1 LWIKTLTHNSYT
13 LKPMTHFTQKSLIVL
28 LLVAVMA
35 ACGPREARE
44 QEPVVSV
51 SILPLQY
58 FVDELTGQGL
68 EVNVMVPQGASHGT
82 YSPSPRQMQR
92 LSNSGLYLRIGSLG
106 YEQAFLNRL
115 NEINPRMKVV
125 DLNDGVQLIRG
136 IIDHGDHVHEGGI
149 DPHIWMSPKVM
160 LSQLPVIRDALIEV
174 YPELEET
181 VTGNYDELY
190 VMVESVH
197 LEMEAVSE
205 ILSRRSF
212 MIFHPA
218 LTYLARDYGLEQVS
232 IEHEGKEPSPAQLSR
247 LIRQAREQ
255 NIEVIFIQEEY
266 DQRSAELVAA
276 ETGATVV
283 QINPL
288 LYDWPMGMTHLMETF
303 KQYLR

>member
-1 LWIKTLTHNSYT
+1 
-13 LKPMTHFTQKSLIVL
+13 MTHFTQKFLIVL
-28 LLVAVMA
+28 LLVVAMA
-35 ACGPREARE
+35 ACGPRAVH
-44 QEPVVSV
+44 QPEPVVSV

-58 FVDELTGQGL
+58 FVDELTGQAL
-68 EVNVMVPQGASHGT
+68 DVNVMVPQGASHGT

-106 YEQAFLNRL
+106 YEQAFLHRI
-115 NEINPRMKVV
+115 NEINPHMKAV

-181 VTGNYDELY
+181 VAANYDALY
-190 VMVESVH
+190 AEVESVH
-197 LEMEAVSE
+197 REMVAVTE
-205 ILSRRSF
+205 GLARRSF

-247 LIRQAREQ
+247 LIRKAREH
-255 NIEVIFIQEEY
+255 NIRVIFIQEEY
-266 DQRSAELVAA
+266 DRRNAELVADEA
-276 ETGATVV
+276 GGEVV
-283 QINPL
+283 QVNPL

-303 KQYLR
+303 KQYLQ